1 MKVYAISD
9 LHLCA
14 EQGKTMDM
22 FGQQWIGHFEK
33 IKKDW
38 YEKVKPDDVVLICG
52 DISWGMKL
60 SEAIGDLNSI
70 CELPGTKI
78 MIKGNHD
85 FWHGSL
91 SKTRGILF
99 NNTFFVQNDSVTV
112 GNFVFAGSRGWKQRT
127 DSDFMEEDR
136 KIYHHEMARLSL
148 SLESVDKSKRFIG
161 MMHYPPFDAGRKRS
175 DFTDAFITAGAETVV
190 YGHVHGRA
198 LNSPDYEDFDI
209 DNTTFIETSC
219 DYLGFKLRLIA
230 EDTL

>member
-22 FGQQWIGHFEK
+22 FGEHWVGHFDK

-38 YEKVKPDDVVLICG
+38 HDKVRSDDVVLISG

-60 SEAIGDLNSI
+60 SEAAGDLKQI
-70 CELPGTKI
+70 CELPGIKI

-91 SKTRGILF
+91 SKTRSVLF
-99 NNTFFVQNDSVTV
+99 NNTYFLQNDSVEV
-112 GNFVFAGSRGWKQRT
+112 GEFVFAGSRGWKQRT
-127 DSDFMEEDR
+127 DSDFTEDDE
-136 KIYHHEMARLSL
+136 KIYHHEIARLSL
-148 SLESVDKSKRFIG
+148 SLKTVPEGKRFIG
-161 MMHYPPFDAGRKRS
+161 MMHYPPFDAGRKES
-175 DFTDAFITAGAETVV
+175 EFTRAFLEAGAETVV

-198 LNSPDYEDFDI
+198 LHSPDYEDFVI
-209 DNTTFIETSC
+209 GNTRFIETSC

-230 EDTL
+230 QGE